1 MQLPVNIRSDV
12 HEAGERASERAVF
25 ARAHENITV
34 CSVCNK
40 PLSKV
45 ECNAVAV
52 SVCLYKHLES
62 ASVAQENAAS

>member
-1 MQLPVNIRSDV
+1 MQLPVNIRFDV
-12 HEAGERASERAVF
+12 TRRANERASERSPEPF
-25 ARAHENITV
+25 ARAHENITLY
-34 CSVCNK
+34 SVCNK

-62 ASVAQENAAS
+62 ASVE